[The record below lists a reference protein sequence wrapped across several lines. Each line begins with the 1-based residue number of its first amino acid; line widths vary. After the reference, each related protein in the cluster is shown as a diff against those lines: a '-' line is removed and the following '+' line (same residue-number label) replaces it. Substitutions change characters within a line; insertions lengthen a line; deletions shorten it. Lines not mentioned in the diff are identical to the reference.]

1 MMDDTFCE
9 FTEEGYREL
18 VRLAKERYRFIG
30 FEDYRTEGKVVL
42 WRHDIDL
49 SPHRALALAK
59 IEAREGVSATYFLN
73 LHQEFYNA
81 LEREVRDIIR
91 EILAMGHAL
100 GLHFDP
106 LFYNLALPDEQGL
119 INALTLERQML
130 ERIYHEPVRVFS
142 LHNPDVEGSLIIDD
156 DEIAGMINTYSQYF
170 KKHYGYCSDS
180 NGYWRFR
187 PLRAVLMEAQE
198 ERLQVLTHAGWW
210 TPETMSPRERITRCI
225 EGRAKKQH
233 RAYDEALKSFG
244 RENIGER
251 R

>member
-1 MMDDTFCE
+1 MECNFEE
-9 FTEEGYREL
+9 FTEEGYRKL
-18 VRLAKERYRFIG
+18 VRLAKKSYRFIH
-30 FEDYRTEGKVVL
+30 FQDYRTEEKVVL

-49 SPHRALALAK
+49 SPHRALSLAK
-59 IEAREGVSATYFLN
+59 IEAEEGVMATYLVN

-91 EILAMGHAL
+91 ELLAMGHGL

-106 LFYNLALPDEQGL
+106 IFYDLALADDKGL
-119 INALTLERQML
+119 TACLTLERDVMETIFQA
-130 ERIYHEPVRVFS
+130 PVKVFS
-142 LHNPDVEGSLIIDD
+142 LHNPDVDGSLIIDD
-156 DEIAGMINTYSQYF
+156 DEIAGMINAYAPYF
-170 KKHYGYCSDS
+170 KRHYGYCSDS

-187 PLRAVLMEAQE
+187 PLHEVLQEAKD

-210 TPETMSPRERITRCI
+210 TPTAMSPRERITRCI

-233 RAYDEALKSFG
+233 RAYDAALKSFG

-251 R
+251 H